1 MSNYNRIT
9 FKERVRI
16 EAGVYAEKS
25 FSRIA
30 GELGRSRTYVSARL
44 NGKQPWTV
52 PDAIAMQRL
61 FGWSAEE
68 TLKYTY
74 GG

>member
-1 MSNYNRIT
+1 MKNLDKFRMIKLKK
-9 FKERVRI
+9 FEHGI
-16 EAGVYAEKS
+16 DDEEL
-25 FSRIA
+25 A

>member
-1 MSNYNRIT
+1 MKNLDK
-9 FKERVRI
+9 FKQI
-16 EAGVYAEKS
+16 KMKKY
-25 FSRIA
+25 
-30 GELGRSRTYVSARL
+30 ELGIDDEEFAQEFGRSRSYVSNRL

-52 PDAIAMQRL
+52 PEAIAMQKL